1 MWYNYV
7 RFGSVFEFG
16 AKYQITVNNMLA
28 LGNRLATI
36 PMGIITNLFSVPNFI
51 PDFPFITN
59 HNKLIN
65 FYGYYYI
72 ENMIGG
78 LFIIVPICFLNFF
91 IIKLNKKIENK
102 KLKIAINSLLIVGIL
117 IAVISIAM
125 AGSNQ
130 RYLIDY
136 SWMIIISGIL
146 IFMWIYNYFK
156 SDEAKKILNYF
167 LIIIT
172 IYTALMGL
180 SSGILSE
187 KSYME
192 RNSPEEYYKTKYM
205 VCCWE

>member
-1 MWYNYV
+1 
-7 RFGSVFEFG
+7 
-16 AKYQITVNNMLA
+16 
-28 LGNRLATI
+28 
-36 PMGIITNLFSVPNFI
+36 
-51 PDFPFITN
+51 
-59 HNKLIN
+59 
-65 FYGYYYI
+65 
-72 ENMIGG
+72 
-78 LFIIVPICFLNFF
+78 
-91 IIKLNKKIENK
+91 
-102 KLKIAINSLLIVGIL
+102 
-117 IAVISIAM
+117 M

-205 VCCWE
+205 VCFWE